1 MGREVTVELVIAPA
15 AGEVAEDLA
24 GAEGWGDYEHALRAA
39 LTEVLD
45 TAGALTVDSLI
56 VNEPLP
62 ERYAGLRPGTRVE
75 IPDALDLAVGM
86 VIGDG
91 PYCTLQAA
99 DGFELASG
107 WDGAV
112 HLLLPAKQDLRLSA
126 GQEAVLRL
134 EWRDPPSVAPEDTPL
149 ITAVAD
155 EAFWAEVA
163 AAASAALPEPT
174 LIAERWA
181 YGSLGLRWFIV
192 TPTTAQDVAR
202 GVEARSLLSVVVAP
216 DPDPSPDELDDGF
229 EEAIIGEFSL
239 RIPDA
244 AMARWRAV
252 VPDADGVVRGRWED
266 ETA

>member
-15 AGEVAEDLA
+15 ADEVAEDLA
-24 GAEGWGDYEHALRAA
+24 RAEGWADYEHALRAVLA
-39 LTEVLD
+39 EVLG

-62 ERYAGLRPGTRVE
+62 QRYSGLRPGARVE
-75 IPDALDLAVGM
+75 IPEALDLAVGM

-91 PYCTLQAA
+91 PYCTLRGA

-112 HLLLPAKQDLRLSA
+112 HLLLPAKQELRLSA
-126 GQEAVLRL
+126 GHEAALRL
-134 EWRDPPSVAPEDTPL
+134 EWRDPPSVSPEDTPL
-149 ITAVAD
+149 ITAAAD
-155 EAFWAEVA
+155 EAFWAAVE

-174 LIAERWA
+174 LLAERWA
-181 YGSLGLRWFIV
+181 YGRLGFRWFIV
-192 TPTTAQDVAR
+192 APAATRDLAR
-202 GVEARSLLSVVVAP
+202 TVEARSLLSVIVAP
-216 DPDPSPDELDDGF
+216 DSDPKPEELEDGF
-229 EEAIIGEFSL
+229 EEAVVGDLSL
-239 RIPDA
+239 PIPDE